1 MKFLP
6 QYLKTEFYTYY
17 SQKSVSE
24 LKSDLNALF
33 ENKWYDFSVNLS
45 GEFINQ
51 NEFQVT
57 KKISFVFSKNGSTA
71 STKLKC
77 KLYTDNKSTLI
88 DIAVKPSPQLYVWTI
103 IPALFAL
110 LILYSIILHS
120 TNDLTVGII
129 IIAIL
134 FMLPFAARLYGQAA
148 KNELKITFAD
158 TFKLTKV

>member
-1 MKFLP
+1 MKFIP
-6 QYLKTEFYTYY
+6 QYLRTDCYTY
-17 SQKSVSE
+17 STQKSASE

-57 KKISFVFSKNGSTA
+57 KKISFVFSKNGSMG
-71 STKLKC
+71 STNLKC
-77 KLYTDNKSTLI
+77 KLYTDNKKTLI

-103 IPALFAL
+103 IPPLFAL
-110 LILYSIILHS
+110 LMLYSIIMHS
-120 TNDLTVGII
+120 TNDLTIGII

-134 FMLPFAARLYGQAA
+134 FMLPVAARFYGQAA
-148 KNELKITFAD
+148 KNELKNTFVD